1 MMLDDATLYRL
12 AGLSAVV
19 AVVALIISGIALA
32 LFFGGA
38 GEFWGPVNDVF
49 IALTL
54 LALILP
60 MLAVDRLAGPSAGT
74 WLRVVTVAAI
84 AGAVLGAA
92 GQLLLVAGVIDLET
106 SFVTGGLGIVPV
118 LVWFLALVILA
129 FGPGTLPAA
138 VGWLAAG
145 TLSLIVVGSI
155 VSAIT
160 LGPVSWVAWTAVL
173 LVLAASI
180 WSLGTILSGRVAA

>member
-60 MLAVDRLAGPSAGT
+60 MLAVDRLAGPSAGI

-180 WSLGTILSGRVAA
+180 WSLGTSLSGRVAA